1 MRAIARE
8 LTRARVLTAWDR
20 HPQRGR
26 AKKVSRGEWAQGTI
40 HRILTNTAYTGV
52 TYFDKHR
59 TVSREVVQTARGH
72 KTREQRRAQPCQ
84 TWITIAIPAIID
96 EATFYAAQ
104 AQLTRNRALSF
115 RNGHEAHTYLL
126 RGRWFRCGRCGR
138 TMTGFTVRTHRYYRC
153 TSSAV
158 ELDPARRCRGS
169 VRADNVEPRVWT
181 AVIQILDHP
190 ELVAAEAAKRQAS
203 LHEQEAAITQELGVI
218 EKGLAKCDRE
228 ERLWADAYA
237 NEAISV
243 TELKVYRSGIGDRR
257 REWERQRLECERRRE
272 TMHQV
277 VHQVASLVDYC
288 GRVRNR
294 LRTFSPEEQQTA
306 FNALA
311 LKVRW
316 VPGEEKDFR
325 IEASIPLESIASQP
339 SVLVSFINN
348 SRAAGMSTEE
358 ASCLEAGYTRLRP
371 IWASSITTLAG
382 LLPTAYGWG
391 GVEPFVQPMARAM
404 AWGLAFAMPI
414 TLVLI
419 PMGTLFV
426 EDVRRGLVRIFRTLG
441 AKNHHGDKGRS

>member
-348 SRAAGMSTEE
+348 NRAAGMSTEE
-358 ASCLEAGYTRLRP
+358 ACLEAGYP
-371 IWASSITTLAG
+371 LAPHLG
-382 LLPTAYGWG
+382 QLDHHARRPTADCL
-391 GVEPFVQPMARAM
+391 R
-404 AWGLAFAMPI
+404 L
-414 TLVLI
+414 
-419 PMGTLFV
+419 
-426 EDVRRGLVRIFRTLG
+426 
-441 AKNHHGDKGRS
+441 GRS